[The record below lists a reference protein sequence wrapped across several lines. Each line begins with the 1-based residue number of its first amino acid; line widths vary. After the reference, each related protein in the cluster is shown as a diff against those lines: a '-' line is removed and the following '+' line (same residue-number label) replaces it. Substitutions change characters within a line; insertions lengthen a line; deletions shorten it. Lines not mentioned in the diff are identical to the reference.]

1 MNDKKMYFC
10 NMLKNKFFIL
20 IGVVFLMVF
29 VSCNKHAQIL
39 KSTDNEYKY
48 SAAKYYYGQKDYN
61 RALQLFD
68 VLQAAYRGKP
78 QGEEIAYLTAECYYN
93 MKDYNIASH
102 YYKRYAVNYPF
113 AQNVESALFR
123 SACCYYME
131 SPSIEL
137 DQEDSFMAIKEFQSF
152 INLYPQSSYVDSANR
167 LIDTLRYKI
176 VEKDF
181 NTCML
186 YYKMEEYQAAI
197 TSFESFLKDNPT
209 TSHREEII
217 NYMVLTYCKYA
228 EKSVAMKQ
236 RERYELA
243 LEKYNTLIYMY
254 PDSKY
259 ISELEPVV
267 EKVKLELSNIKTK

>member
-1 MNDKKMYFC
+1 MRKSN
-10 NMLKNKFFIL
+10 FFIL
-20 IGVVFLMVF
+20 TGIAFLLAVT
-29 VSCNKHAQIL
+29 SCSNYNKLL

-48 SAAKYYYGQKDYN
+48 NAAMMYYKQKDYN

-68 VLQAAYRGKP
+68 MLQSAYRGKP
-78 QGEEIAYLTAECYYN
+78 QGEDIAYYTAECYYK

-113 AQNVESALFR
+113 AKNVESALFR
-123 SACCYYME
+123 SACCYYLE
-131 SPSIEL
+131 SPNMTL
-137 DQEDSFMAIKEFQSF
+137 DQTDSYMAISEFQSF
-152 INLYPQSSYVDSANR
+152 IDLYPHSAYLDSANQ

-197 TSFESFLKDNPT
+197 TSFERFVKENPNT
-209 TSHREEII
+209 IHREEII
-217 NYMVLTYCKYA
+217 NYMIHTYYKYA
-228 EKSVAMKQ
+228 ENSVSEKQ

-243 LEKYNTLIYMY
+243 LEKYNTLVYMY

-259 ISELEPVV
+259 IPELEPIV
-267 EKVKLELSNIKTK
+267 EKIKIELTNIKTK

>member
-1 MNDKKMYFC
+1 MM
-10 NMLKNKFFIL
+10 
-20 IGVVFLMVF
+20 VFL
-29 VSCNKHAQIL
+29 SCSNYNKLL

-48 SAAKYYYGQKDYN
+48 NAAMMYYKQKDYN

-68 VLQAAYRGKP
+68 MLQSAYRGKP
-78 QGEEIAYLTAECYYN
+78 HGEEIAYYTAECYYQ

-113 AQNVESALFR
+113 AKNVEPALFR
-123 SACCYYME
+123 SACCYYLE
-131 SPSIEL
+131 SPNISL
-137 DQEDSFMAIKEFQSF
+137 DQTDSYTAISEFQSF
-152 INLYPQSSYVDSANR
+152 IDLYPHSTLVDSANQ

-186 YYKMEEYQAAI
+186 YYKMEEFQAAI
-197 TSFESFLKDNPT
+197 TSFENFIKENPNT
-209 TSHREEII
+209 KHKEEII
-217 NYMVLTYCKYA
+217 NYMVLTYYKYA
-228 EKSVAMKQ
+228 EKSVEEKQ

-243 LEKYNTLIYMY
+243 LEKYNTLMYVY

-259 ISELEPVV
+259 ITELKPVVDEIELE
-267 EKVKLELSNIKTK
+267 LTNIKTK